1 MVLADDN
8 FATIVEAVK
17 GGRAIYDN
25 IIKFV
30 RFQLSTNISAIAT
43 ILGASLLRWPVP
55 FTPLQILWVNLI
67 ADGPPAITL
76 GTDTPDDRV
85 MERPP
90 VAPGSAILSGGRILR
105 IGFAGG
111 VMAVSLLLLF
121 WGSLQHFGLSPS
133 DDFAGDYDTYSADAR
148 LVLTMM
154 FTTFV
159 FQQLFNV
166 FNART
171 ETESI
176 FSRRTP
182 NRSLRLVVLVLFVIQ
197 IFLVRFDSVQS
208 IFRTVDLSAVQIL
221 ICIGIASVVVV
232 TEESR
237 KAIDRALQRRSE
249 R

>member
-1 MVLADDN
+1 MVFVDDD
-8 FATIVEAVK
+8 FAIIVEVVK

-30 RFQLSTNISAIAT
+30 RFQLSTNVSAIGT
-43 ILGASLLRWPVP
+43 ILGASLLGWPVP

-85 MERPP
+85 MLRPP
-90 VAPGSAILSGGRILR
+90 VPPGSAILPGHRIAR
-105 IGFAGG
+105 IGFTGA
-111 VMAVSLLLLF
+111 VMATSLLLLF
-121 WGSLQHFGLSPS
+121 WGSLQYYDIPVS
-133 DDFAGDYDTYSADAR
+133 DFATDYDSYSSSAR

-176 FSRRTP
+176 LRDRVP
-182 NRSLRLVVLVLFVIQ
+182 NRALTIVVALLFVAQ
-197 IFLVRFDSVQS
+197 LCVVELGFLQA
-208 IFRTVDLSAVQIL
+208 IFRTVDLSVIQIIVCVAIAAVVL
-221 ICIGIASVVVV
+221 V

-237 KAIDRALQRRSE
+237 KAIDRALARRE